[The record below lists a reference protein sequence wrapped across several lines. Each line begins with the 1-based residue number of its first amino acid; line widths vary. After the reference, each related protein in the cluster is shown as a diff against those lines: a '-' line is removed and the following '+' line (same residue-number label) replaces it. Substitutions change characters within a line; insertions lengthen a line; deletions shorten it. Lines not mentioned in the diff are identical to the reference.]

1 MLLTYSSAVSS
12 KLRLS
17 PKIQIVKVQ
26 MMKFV
31 ILKTAVLALITSAL
45 PALAGDMEP
54 ASVRNCTWCH
64 GASAQGYAPAPRL
77 AGQKSQYTV
86 NQLLSFFNHTRDN
99 PFSKQYMWGATANLS
114 PSMMRYLAVYFSNE
128 LAKPAEDGDRNLA
141 ATGKTLFEDGNPEA
155 NTVSCAVCHGPNA
168 EGIRDIPR
176 LAGLSYYYLKRK
188 LTEWGEGYHAG
199 AKAPMSGIAS
209 KLSSNEIEA
218 LASYLSFVK

>member
-1 MLLTYSSAVSS
+1 
-12 KLRLS
+12 
-17 PKIQIVKVQ
+17 

-31 ILKTAVLALITSAL
+31 RSKIAVLALVASAV
-45 PALAGDMEP
+45 PSLAGDMGT
-54 ASVRNCTWCH
+54 VKFRNCTWCH
-64 GASAQGYAPAPRL
+64 GESAQGYGAAPRL
-77 AGQKSQYTV
+77 AAQRPQYIE

-141 ATGKTLFEDGNPEA
+141 ATGRTLFEDGNPEA

-168 EGIRDIPR
+168 EGIREIPR

-188 LTEWGEGYHAG
+188 LREWGEGYHAG